1 MISAALSGV
10 MALQNGDAV
19 WINAVSGRT
28 EALNFDSDLLDS
40 RNYDKIEP
48 QVILAA
54 QKQDPSIGRVLACK
68 LNGRKPAICEIAKE
82 LSYTR
87 K

>member
-19 WINAVSGRT
+19 WITAVSGGT
-28 EALNFDSDLLDS
+28 EALNLDSDLLDS
-40 RNYDKIEP
+40 RNYHKIE

-54 QKQDPSIGRVLACK
+54 QTQDPSIGRVLVCK
-68 LNGRKPAICEIAKE
+68 LHGRKPAIRNC
-82 LSYTR
+82 
-87 K
+87 